1 MVKLKEIL
9 TILKRDLAC
18 QISFPKSLSFLPPLV
33 LIFCTMARYFQLHGG
48 VSRFRSPCED
58 VVGAELCQSSSMSH
72 PHSHCVC
79 VCVREGL
86 QGKCWHL
93 GLKQR
98 LFYPC
103 LPHWNSFIKLNDASV
118 SLAVTL
124 MLEGTLSVYMC
135 SMADR
140 IHLRPDCHFV
150 AFLSAVPVCLKACLF
165 VCACVPWPSSG
176 VTVWFH
182 GSSHTWLVRLFL
194 TEDSCLGIGR
204 LLESQQTF
212 FSGISNDPRRLR
224 IILFLRN
231 VKGPVYEI

>member
-1 MVKLKEIL
+1 
-9 TILKRDLAC
+9 
-18 QISFPKSLSFLPPLV
+18 
-33 LIFCTMARYFQLHGG
+33 MARYFQLHGG
-48 VSRFRSPCED
+48 VSRFRSPRED

-93 GLKQR
+93 GLKQK

-103 LPHWNSFIKLNDASV
+103 LPHWNSFMKCISHWM
-118 SLAVTL
+118 TL
-124 MLEGTLSVYMC
+124 PCHLQSPWCLWVRWACICALWQY
-135 SMADR
+135 R

-165 VCACVPWPSSG
+165 VCACVLWPSSG

-182 GSSHTWLVRLFL
+182 GSSHIWLVRLFL

-231 VKGPVYEI
+231 VKGSEYEI